1 MFGPEKRR
9 MRGGLMAAA
18 ATLREQGGS
27 LVPATGPERTA
38 QSCIR
43 GGSGCEEKAV
53 PQRVVGMEQA
63 AQGSGHGPELTKL
76 RKCWYTALRHWVW
89 VWVVQCGARGWTQ

>member
-1 MFGPEKRR
+1 
-9 MRGGLMAAA
+9 MAAA

-63 AQGSGHGPELTKL
+63 AQGSGHSPSAGSQG
-76 RKCWYTALRHWVW
+76 AL
-89 VWVVQCGARGWTQ
+89 

>member
-1 MFGPEKRR
+1 
-9 MRGGLMAAA
+9 MAAA

-76 RKCWYTALRHWVW
+76 RKCWDTALRHWVW